1 MRKVAFIIVLSTMC
15 TMVCLGQGISKDRK
29 PIEYMETPEG
39 PVEVTRDIPQ
49 YLGEYA
55 RLDYT
60 TGQVRP
66 LSYLRLWKDGS
77 GEVYVDGGSAHS
89 FFHPI
94 GSVIKFK
101 WGFLLD
107 KTGVII
113 TRESLTPGQQSAV
126 HFIALRDDGK
136 YRLSWTLEPWNGMIV
151 LGGGAWKWKS
161 FLETQ

>member
-1 MRKVAFIIVLSTMC
+1 MKNPILVIIFSAFCSLACI
-15 TMVCLGQGISKDRK
+15 GQTISKDRK

-39 PVEVTRDIPQ
+39 PVEVTRDIPE

-55 RLDYT
+55 RLDYAT
-60 TGQVRP
+60 ALVRP
-66 LSYLRLWKDGS
+66 DSYLRLYKDGR
-77 GEVYVDGGSAHS
+77 GIAFVDGGSAHS

-107 KTGVII
+107 KKGVIV

-136 YRLSWTLEPWNGMIV
+136 YSLSWTLEPWNGMIV
-151 LGGGAWKWKS
+151 LGGAAWKWKA
-161 FLETQ
+161 FLETR